1 MKVYFLLL
9 VLPFIQSCST
19 LKMTEPPPPMVDLH
33 LSRDWRCATDGA
45 DTICRPVSSLDELK
59 KVIIWSAKEK
69 GEDDS
74 LESYRTHLSEVKK
87 WKSKFR
93 TITSVPVS
101 NQVVNINGRDWVDAV
116 QANSEVK
123 DYTTRY
129 LATVTETRAILV
141 TLSARK
147 ELFKEFAKEIQPN
160 IDGLVINP

>member
-1 MKVYFLLL
+1 MKASLLL
-9 VLPFIQSCST
+9 LALPFVQSCST
-19 LKMTEPPPPMVDLH
+19 WRPTVPPPPLVDLH

-45 DTICRPVSSLDELK
+45 DTVCRPVSSLDELK

-69 GEDDS
+69 GEGDS
-74 LESYRTHLSEVKK
+74 LESYRAHLSEVKK

-93 TITSVPVS
+93 TITSVPIS
-101 NQVVNINGRDWVDAV
+101 NRVVNLNGRDWVDAV

-129 LATVTETRAILV
+129 LATVTEDRAILV

-147 ELFKEFAKEIQPN
+147 ELFKDFVKEMQPN
-160 IDGLVINP
+160 IEGLVIHQ